1 MDGDKIFGIMTC
13 SKCDRIIWWLMPS
26 KRGAAP
32 FLSADLKLPFFE
44 VVDSSL
50 RTLELVLA
58 WEEELDMA
66 IPDEDA
72 EKLNSVEDVLE
83 YMKRHRQK

>member
-1 MDGDKIFGIMTC
+1 
-13 SKCDRIIWWLMPS
+13 MPS

-32 FLSADLKLPFFE
+32 FLSADLTLPFME
-44 VVDSSL
+44 AVDGDPL
-50 RTLELVLA
+50 ATLKLVLA